1 MSQRQRLRHT
11 HHGHSIAPS
20 PDPRRWTA
28 NGYSKGTTTAEAEE
42 TASRRQWQLCFH
54 HDDDDESS
62 NAITTPTKVLNTDT
76 ILRSCDSHDFR
87 VPRHYIVDSSPVLG
101 ERIIAANCRGI
112 ESDASCEATTV
123 VGGTSLPVVQLAES
137 HAILS
142 SLLTFVFPVLPV
154 LPSTIEETLE
164 LLSTCQKY
172 KMTTV
177 LIRIRD
183 RAFQRDPSLIC
194 PGNALHVYSL
204 AQKYGLR
211 KEALLAAEATL
222 KFPMTI
228 RDYEDKLDIMPG
240 AAFCELWKYRRRVF
254 SNLTEDLAAFI
265 ETGVREVFGDL
276 HCVEF
281 SASRIPLWLDNYIAS
296 VAKDL
301 ACLDPTYFHLAL
313 SSHVSRTGISS
324 YFCKKCISIPRTKI
338 HEFWTAM
345 TTVVRNSVRKAE
357 SYFSPTQWETR
368 FQRPTFATMRA
379 SPLPEGFNTGMQ
391 GADVILQ
398 SSDLVLFRVHK
409 SILAISSPFFDDMFS
424 LPQPPDGE
432 VVDGLPV
439 PLDGALPYPFC
450 DIDSYENTLALLA
463 AAQKYEM
470 TTVQST
476 VRAEISRGGR
486 QWPTTTMAFRIYA
499 IASNKQLI
507 PEMETAAQLTLDHP
521 MTFETIADALP
532 FFEGSA
538 LRDLAGFRKRC
549 CNNLLSV
556 FESFLDDNYI
566 LGKWYGCRK
575 TRRPPSNFQSGT
587 HKGTLAGWLHDF
599 ISRYINSLQATF
611 TCSLP
616 SPESLRVEYS
626 SALRAHLTETN
637 CSFCPTVHAM
647 EGDALREYLH
657 SRVSEARNRESL
669 RFDAETSNPSES
681 GNSDIP

>member
-1 MSQRQRLRHT
+1 MDTASHLHPTRGGGRQMAIAKERRRRKQKRQRADGNGNFASTTTTMTR
-11 HHGHSIAPS
+11 AAMPS
-20 PDPRRWTA
+20 PQRSTVL
-28 NGYSKGTTTAEAEE
+28 SEKFLEE
-42 TASRRQWQLCFH
+42 FSIPPHA
-54 HDDDDESS
+54 
-62 NAITTPTKVLNTDT
+62 DT

-240 AAFCELWKYRRRVF
+240 ATFCELWKYRRRVF

-276 HCVEF
+276 HCVKF

-324 YFCKKCISIPRTKI
+324 YFCKNCISIPGTKI
-338 HEFWTAM
+338 HAFWTAL

-368 FQRPTFATMRA
+368 FQRSTFATMRA
-379 SPLPEGFNTGMQ
+379 SPLPEGFNMQ

-439 PLDGALPYPFC
+439 
-450 DIDSYENTLALLA
+450 NTLALLA

-476 VRAEISRGGR
+476 VRAEISRGGT
-486 QWPTTTMAFRIYA
+486 PMAHHDHGLP
-499 IASNKQLI
+499 NKQLI